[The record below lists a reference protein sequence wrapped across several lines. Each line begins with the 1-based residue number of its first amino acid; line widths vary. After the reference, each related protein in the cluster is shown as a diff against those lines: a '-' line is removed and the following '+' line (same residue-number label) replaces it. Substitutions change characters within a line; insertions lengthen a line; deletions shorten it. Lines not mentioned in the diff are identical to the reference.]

1 MSEWQRK
8 DPLERDVAGGHA
20 SHLRR
25 AIGLGS
31 AKSGAANWWLQRAT
45 AAALVPLMLWFVAS
59 LLVHLGQEQA
69 AIAAWLARPWIA
81 LPLILLLVTLFQ
93 HTRLGLQVIVEDY
106 VHVDRLKFVL
116 VAAIHAACYGLMTV
130 GIFAILMIAFR

>member
-45 AAALVPLMLWFVAS
+45 AA
-59 LLVHLGQEQA
+59 
-69 AIAAWLARPWIA
+69 WLARPWIA
-81 LPLILLLVTLFQ
+81 LPLILLLVALFQ